1 MPPNGTRPSASRS
14 TMSRVSE
21 FDFKP
26 HEKASTF
33 LGLAKVAIMLVNV
46 AFMIIGGMLIYFTV
60 WIQRLGL
67 VAMFQSNFTWLSGV
81 TFGVVLAF
89 GVLVVATSLV
99 GCLGAWVRNRFPQN
113 HPVAYKTQLFSY
125 KRCTLP
131 RHMMLA
137 YIVVQTINLGV
148 FVLVAIGGFLSLR
161 LAHTLQTSATPTDA
175 EAAFPLHFNPMYCQG
190 QIAYYCTVGNV
201 GESLTLFLGPAAAAS
216 ARGVFD
222 QLYGWDQACNSSLV
236 RVTDPALSQHINAM
250 CALCRQHPAA
260 QYSEFLTSILDAC
273 PLTLASATWCAG
285 FLNTPQS
292 SSDGGNSPYVECRRH
307 VLALWAYLSS
317 WVGYG
322 SLGVALCSLAIV
334 GLTVLLRQLVVTA
347 ELLEMEDEPRTAT
360 MSALPDSTDMY
371 HVVRSP
377 VDV

>member
-1 MPPNGTRPSASRS
+1 
-14 TMSRVSE
+14 
-21 FDFKP
+21 
-26 HEKASTF
+26 
-33 LGLAKVAIMLVNV
+33 
-46 AFMIIGGMLIYFTV
+46 
-60 WIQRLGL
+60 
-67 VAMFQSNFTWLSGV
+67 
-81 TFGVVLAF
+81 
-89 GVLVVATSLV
+89 
-99 GCLGAWVRNRFPQN
+99 
-113 HPVAYKTQLFSY
+113 
-125 KRCTLP
+125 
-131 RHMMLA
+131 MLA

-190 QIAYYCTVGNV
+190 QIAYYCSVGNV
-201 GESLTLFLGPAAAAS
+201 GGSLTLFLGPAAAAS

-285 FLNTPQS
+285 FLSTPQRYYLQDQQILIHRAFLSFILRS

-322 SLGVALCSLAIV
+322 SLGVGFCSYDLSPYSSILV
-334 GLTVLLRQLVVTA
+334 G
-347 ELLEMEDEPRTAT
+347 
-360 MSALPDSTDMY
+360 
-371 HVVRSP
+371 
-377 VDV
+377 

>member
-99 GCLGAWVRNRFPQN
+99 GCLGAWVRN
-113 HPVAYKTQLFSY
+113 
-125 KRCTLP
+125 